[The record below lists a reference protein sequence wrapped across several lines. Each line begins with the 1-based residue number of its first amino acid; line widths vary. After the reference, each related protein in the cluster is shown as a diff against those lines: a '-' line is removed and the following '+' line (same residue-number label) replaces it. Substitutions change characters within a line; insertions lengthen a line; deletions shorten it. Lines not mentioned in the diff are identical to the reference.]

1 MSIVTGFVPYLSQRM
16 PACDRKD
23 AARRVATLTDAFGSK
38 RAANRHTPPAP
49 PVQHLTVRP
58 QT

>member
-38 RAANRHTPPAP
+38 RAANRHTPPP
-49 PVQHLTVRP
+49 RP
-58 QT
+58 CNT